1 MSVLPKEFVEL
12 MTKKRELE
20 TKIQTAITDFEDHF
34 SGGITISNVDVL
46 KVKKVNGQQSAV
58 VTVSLEIA

>member
-12 MTKKRELE
+12 MAKKRELE

-34 SGGITISNVDVL
+34 SGCITISNVDIL
-46 KVKKVNGQQSAV
+46 KVKKFNGQQSTV
-58 VTVSLEIA
+58 ITVSLEIA